1 MTDPVSGELLLSLK
15 GVSKSFPG
23 VRALSDVTLDVR
35 RGEVHALVGENGA
48 GKSTL
53 MAVASG
59 ALTPD
64 AGSVVICGRGLE
76 VADPMLAQQ
85 YGLAIVRQTPALL
98 PQLTVLEN
106 MELSRGTRWISSAA
120 RARSWASE
128 WLDPWELDVDPA
140 SRVEDLTVEQ
150 KQIVEMTRALAASP
164 SVLILDEPTE
174 HLNLEESERL
184 FAKVRDLVAAG
195 GSVVYIS
202 HRIHE

>member
-120 RARSWASE
+120 RARSWARE

-174 HLNLEESERL
+174 HLNL
-184 FAKVRDLVAAG
+184 
-195 GSVVYIS
+195 
-202 HRIHE
+202 